1 VKRLK
6 SVLEFLSQFL
16 LGLTGAVGFAALI
29 VGGIA
34 LACGCGL
41 ISCSY
46 GWRRWRGRRR
56 RTAPPPEEQA

>member
-1 VKRLK
+1 MK

-41 ISCSY
+41 ISCGY

-56 RTAPPPEEQA
+56 QAAPPPEEQA

>member
-1 VKRLK
+1 MK

-34 LACGCGL
+34 LACGCGV
-41 ISCSY
+41 ISCGY
-46 GWRRWRGRRR
+46 GWRRWRRRR
-56 RTAPPPEEQA
+56 RRGAPPAEEQA